1 MSLFQEKILLSQGE
15 KIVKEEEVRYE
26 GGLTFHAKR
35 VNGLLTI
42 STNRL
47 FFVARKGELGRDEK
61 VIMNFPL
68 DRLFTGETKARLI
81 TSLLDK
87 ARAPMIA
94 SIFGDFV
101 TVSFEDWFG
110 VLQKPRFKSKNAI
123 QWSDVIN
130 SIMSAKSPDTTS
142 IAIRRKELDKFRA
155 FVTYLSSEKAISP
168 LEFDPVSKV
177 ISVRGS
183 QIFIGDNWTVT
194 ATSGIKESV
203 EEWINTFAAKSKW

>member
-1 MSLFQEKILLSQGE
+1 
-15 KIVKEEEVRYE
+15 
-26 GGLTFHAKR
+26 
-35 VNGLLTI
+35 
-42 STNRL
+42 
-47 FFVARKGELGRDEK
+47 
-61 VIMNFPL
+61 
-68 DRLFTGETKARLI
+68 
-81 TSLLDK
+81 
-87 ARAPMIA
+87 
-94 SIFGDFV
+94 
-101 TVSFEDWFG
+101 
-110 VLQKPRFKSKNAI
+110 LQKPRFKSKNAI

-142 IAIRRKELDKFRA
+142 IAVRRKELDKFRA

-203 EEWINTFAAKSKW
+203 EEWINTFAAKNKW